1 MSVETKERHYK
12 IIRSDSCTVFGKKV
26 TRELNNGWEP
36 WGAPFVSIEGETY
49 YNQAMIRF
57 VKE

>member
-12 IIRSDSCTVFGKKV
+12 IIRSDSASMFGKKV
-26 TRELNNGWEP
+26 TQSLNNGWELQ
-36 WGAPFVSIEGETY
+36 GAPFVSIEGETY
-49 YNQAMIRF
+49 YNQAMICF

>member
-26 TRELNNGWEP
+26 TRELNSGWEL
-36 WGAPFVSIEGETY
+36 
-49 YNQAMIRF
+49 
-57 VKE
+57 